1 MKSMRELIQIREN
14 FRNRWTLFAYWG
26 MRVLVGVAAL
36 GFAWERDWA
45 SVFATLLIAALMFVP
60 PLLKEYYKVYLP
72 FALEFGIV
80 AFIFLTLFLGW
91 IEQFYDRIPLWDA
104 FLHFQSGLLLG
115 ATGYVLVYIL
125 NEQHTRKLSL
135 SPGFVTFFAT
145 TFSIT
150 VGVLWEIFEFVAD
163 TISTTT
169 YWQGNDLGDTMYD
182 LIANAVGTLIVGI
195 VGYIWMRHRQ
205 RLPFPPRLL
214 RIFSARVK
222 SAILKDHSQ
231 DA

>member
-1 MKSMRELIQIREN
+1 MKSMRELIQVREN
-14 FRNRWTLFAYWG
+14 FRNRWTLFLYYS
-26 MRVLVGVAAL
+26 MRVLVGLAAL

-45 SVFATLLIAALMFVP
+45 SVFATGFIAALMFVP
-60 PLLKEYYKVYLP
+60 PFLKDYYKVYLP
-72 FALEFGIV
+72 FALELGIV

-125 NEQHTRKLSL
+125 NEQHTKKLSL

-145 TFSIT
+145 TFSIA
-150 VGVLWEIFEFVAD
+150 VGVLWEIFEFAAD
-163 TISTTT
+163 TVSQGT
-169 YWQGNDLGDTMYD
+169 YWQADNTDTMYD
-182 LIANAVGTLIVGI
+182 LIANAVGTLIIGI
-195 VGYIWMRHRQ
+195 VGYIWMRHRE
-205 RLPFPPRLL
+205 RLPFTPRLL
-214 RIFSARVK
+214 RVWGKKVTDAIRAERAR
-222 SAILKDHSQ
+222 